1 VASSPATTG
10 RANVSHGGEINV
22 PRHVAQGRE
31 EAISGEPI
39 QGGRDT
45 LGYGGRSKIAV
56 EVHPWVIFLTPDAIQ
71 LIRARITTA
80 IARIR
85 VRLIGG
91 EGIRI

>member
-1 VASSPATTG
+1 
-10 RANVSHGGEINV
+10 VSHGSEVNV
-22 PRHVAQGRE
+22 PRHMAQGRE

-56 EVHPWVIFLTPDAIQ
+56 EVHPWAIFPTPGAIQ

-85 VRLIGG
+85 AQLVGG
-91 EGIRI
+91 KGIRI